1 MNYDS
6 ISTIAHEQPEVVE
19 AGQEALNKVLARSAT
34 DAGFRTRLLADPRE
48 ALAEALGREVP
59 ATFDI
64 AFVENTAGA
73 TVVLPD
79 FVDPDAELS
88 KDDLEAVA
96 GGIEPLTVALIC
108 GGIGILVGIAVGSRE
123 D

>member
-64 AFVENTAGA
+64 AFVENTAGV

-88 KDDLEAVA
+88 EDDLEAVA
-96 GGIEPLTVALIC
+96 GGLPI
-108 GGIGILVGIAVGSRE
+108 ILVGAAALYAGYQVGRLIEEIA

>member
-1 MNYDS
+1 MT
-6 ISTIAHEQPEVVE
+6 TIEAYQYAQEHPEAVE
-19 AGQEALNKVLARSAT
+19 AGREEFNKVLARSAT

-88 KDDLEAVA
+88 EDDLEAVA
-96 GGIEPLTVALIC
+96 GGVI
-108 GGIGILVGIAVGSRE
+108 GGIVLGLAILGAGYLAGQASK
-123 D
+123 

>member
-88 KDDLEAVA
+88 EDDLEAVA

>member
-1 MNYDS
+1 MT
-6 ISTIAHEQPEVVE
+6 TIEAYQYAQEHPEAVE
-19 AGQEALNKVLARSAT
+19 AGREEFNKVLARSAT
-34 DAGFRTRLLADPRE
+34 DAAFRTRLLADPRE

-64 AFVENTAGA
+64 AFVENAAGA

-88 KDDLEAVA
+88 EDDLEAVA